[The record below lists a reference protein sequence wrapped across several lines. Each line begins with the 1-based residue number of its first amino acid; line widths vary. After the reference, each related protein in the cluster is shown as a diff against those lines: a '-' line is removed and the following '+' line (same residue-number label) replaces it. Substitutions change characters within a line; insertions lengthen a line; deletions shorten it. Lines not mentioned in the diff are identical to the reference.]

1 MRIERRYTKAG
12 QSPYADIAF
21 RLTASEIRNP
31 DGSVVFHADNVEVPK
46 DWSQVAADVLAQ
58 KYFRKAGVPARL
70 KKVEEET
77 VPSWLWR
84 SVPDEAALAALP
96 EKERRLLQLYYFEDR
111 PLEEVGKMLGL
122 SKSWSS
128 RLHARAVELLK
139 QELAKTGAN
148 PDRAPERHKPRAR
161 R

>member
-12 QSPYADIAF
+12 QSPYADIRF

-31 DGSVVFHADNVEVPK
+31 DGSVVFRADDVEVPS

-84 SVPDEAALAALP
+84 SVPDEEMLAALP
-96 EKERRLLQLYYFEDR
+96 EKERNIG
-111 PLEEVGKMLGL
+111 EVS
-122 SKSWSS
+122 SK
-128 RLHARAVELLK
+128 
-139 QELAKTGAN
+139 Q
-148 PDRAPERHKPRAR
+148 
-161 R
+161 